1 MMRIDQT
8 TLLQK
13 RAVAEKMPQI
23 DAHVEKK
30 KLKEQC
36 DAFEAIILKMLLDE
50 TMKGNDPLLPKDPGR
65 DIYRSMMNDQR
76 SRQLSGSFGY
86 SQLLFNYLSEKSVN
100 NL

>member
-1 MMRIDQT
+1 MRIDQT
-8 TLLQK
+8 ALLQK
-13 RAVAEKMPQI
+13 AAMARKTPQI
-23 DAHVEKK
+23 DEHVQNE

-76 SRQLSGSFGY
+76 AKELSGAFGY
-86 SQLLFNYLSEKSVN
+86 SELLYNYLSEKSLN
-100 NL
+100 K

>member
-1 MMRIDQT
+1 MMQIDQT
-8 TLLQK
+8 ALLQK
-13 RAVAEKMPQI
+13 TLRI
-23 DAHVEKK
+23 DPHVRKE

-100 NL
+100 KL